1 IFTDDKKSLAS
12 SVSRDS
18 PKTTAAEIDRFFGLE
33 ARFKDIGRD
42 TSLETRSAEKGLPE
56 ATGESMAFNQKPD
69 EHNMTTGTDYQ
80 PVSNAEDAF
89 HLKQNPMDD
98 SVGLRRHEAQQNDAE
113 LAHDYAAADDQQWS
127 AQEYADYEHYAEA
140 SDYDFDSS
148 IYDDYAMPQTS
159 QAEQSHTGKEHTH
172 EHEHEEGGHEI

>member
-1 IFTDDKKSLAS
+1 M
-12 SVSRDS
+12 SRDS

-89 HLKQNPMDD
+89 HLKQNPIDD
-98 SVGLRRHEAQQNDAE
+98 SGGLRRHEAQQND
-113 LAHDYAAADDQQWS
+113 
-127 AQEYADYEHYAEA
+127 
-140 SDYDFDSS
+140 
-148 IYDDYAMPQTS
+148 
-159 QAEQSHTGKEHTH
+159 
-172 EHEHEEGGHEI
+172 